1 MKGLIM
7 GNKENKFDIL
17 NSEKNSFVNKTRQTV
32 NTPKKTVQKTTI
44 DLTQEEYEFLKRQ
57 KEENGITTRGIIRML
72 LRDYMKKMN

>member
-1 MKGLIM
+1 MVKKIRLL
-7 GNKENKFDIL
+7 KEA
-17 NSEKNSFVNKTRQTV
+17 SQTV

-72 LRDYMKKMN
+72 LRDYMDKMNK